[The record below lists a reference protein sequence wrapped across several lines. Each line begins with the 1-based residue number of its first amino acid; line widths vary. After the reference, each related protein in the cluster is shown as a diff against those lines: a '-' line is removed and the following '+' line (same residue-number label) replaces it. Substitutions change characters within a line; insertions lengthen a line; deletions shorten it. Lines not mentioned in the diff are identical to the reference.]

1 MRIRSVDAPDA
12 PRAVGGYAQV
22 CEVSGARRLAF
33 VSGQVPEAID
43 GTTPETFAEQC
54 RLIWRNIEAQLRAV
68 DMVLDNI
75 VRVTT
80 LLSDRRFAAENRAIR
95 KQVLEDRSPAL
106 TIAIAG
112 IFDPAWL
119 LEIEVIAAA

>member
-1 MRIRSVDAPDA
+1 
-12 PRAVGGYAQV
+12 
-22 CEVSGARRLAF
+22 
-33 VSGQVPEAID
+33 
-43 GTTPETFAEQC
+43 
-54 RLIWRNIEAQLRAV
+54 
-68 DMVLDNI
+68 MVLDNI

-95 KQVLEDRSPAL
+95 KQVLEDGSPAL